1 MNILFD
7 VRISNEMQ
15 DVYRKILPSE
25 FHLCFRQELDDLC
38 LEKILPDIQILVAY
52 KINRETLEKA
62 KKLSHIQ
69 VPWTGVESL
78 DFDLLKEYPNITVS
92 NSHSNSL
99 AIAEH
104 AVALFLAAAKRII
117 YSDKRMRKGD
127 WGSRYEESNG
137 VWINQRILG
146 IIGYGAIGKHVAR
159 IMKRGFNC
167 TVYAVK
173 RKIDEKSDP
182 EGLCD
187 FLGTINDLSK
197 ILCESDLILVSLP
210 LTKETRGLLGEYE
223 LKLIKKSGI
232 LVNISR
238 GPIIDE
244 KALFESLKQKSFVAG
259 IDTWYNY
266 PLSRDKITGI
276 FQNFAFQELDNILM
290 TPHAAFKIAER
301 EVIFSE
307 DIINNLQRVYQ
318 GLKPLNQLD
327 LDLGY

>member
-1 MNILFD
+1 MNVLFD
-7 VRISNEMQ
+7 VRLSNEMQ
-15 DVYRKILPSE
+15 GVYKRNLPPE
-25 FHLCFRQELDDLC
+25 FHLYFRYELDEPT
-38 LEKILPDIQILVAY
+38 LEEILPDLNILVAY

-78 DFDLLKEYPNITVS
+78 DFNLLKEFPNITVS

-104 AVALFLAAAKRII
+104 AVALFLAAAKRIV
-117 YSDKRMRKGD
+117 YSDRKMRIGD
-127 WGSRYEESNG
+127 WGSRYDESDG
-137 VWINQRILG
+137 VWINQKILG
-146 IIGYGAIGKHVAR
+146 VIGYGSIGKRVAR

-167 TVYAVK
+167 TIYAIK
-173 RKIDEKSDP
+173 RSLEENSDP
-182 EGLCD
+182 EELCD

-197 ILCESDLILVSLP
+197 LLRESDLILVSLP
-210 LTKETRGLLGEYE
+210 LTNETRGLLGEKE
-223 LKLIKKSGI
+223 LKLIKKTGI

-244 KALFESLKQKSFVAG
+244 KALFMLLKQKSFVAG

-266 PLSRDKITGI
+266 PHSRDRITGI
-276 FQNFAFQELDNILM
+276 FQNFAFQDLDNILM
-290 TPHAAFKIAER
+290 TPHAAFKVSER
-301 EVIFSE
+301 EIIFSE
-307 DIINNLQRVYQ
+307 DIIKNLLRIHQ
-318 GLKPLNQLD
+318 GLEPLNQLD